1 MDASEANSLE
11 ELERI
16 LTNMEHALTRF
27 NKMET
32 LQISLLLETEQL
44 HESK

>member
-16 LTNMEHALTRF
+16 LTNMDKALTRF

-32 LQISLLLETEQL
+32 LQMSLLLETEQL
-44 HESK
+44 QDSK

>member
-16 LTNMEHALTRF
+16 LTNMNKALTRF

-32 LQISLLLETEQL
+32 LQMSLLLETEQL
-44 HESK
+44 QDSK

>member
-16 LTNMEHALTRF
+16 LTNMDKALTRF
-27 NKMET
+27 NKIET
-32 LQISLLLETEQL
+32 LQMSLLLETEQL
-44 HESK
+44 QDSK

>member
-1 MDASEANSLE
+1 MNASEANSLD

-16 LTNMEHALTRF
+16 LNNMDKALTRF
-27 NKMET
+27 NKIET

-44 HESK
+44 QISK